1 LLSYQHSYH
10 AGNFADVHKH
20 LTLSLI
26 LESLNKK
33 PKPWSYFETHAG
45 TALYD
50 LTAENA
56 TKTAEFKQGIAKLQ
70 GMELPDLFDPYL
82 QVVRQLNDSG
92 NPCDKYPGSPWFA
105 NQAAR
110 EIDKISLMELHPGEY
125 QQLKTVFS
133 RHNAVAVHHRDGY
146 EGVLSLLP
154 PKPNRGLV
162 LIDPSYEVKSEY
174 VQVAKFIDKAY
185 QRWSNGCFA
194 IWYPLLKAG
203 NHREMLRKIKL
214 SGIRKVL
221 QAEFYVKSAADER
234 MYGSGMLLINP
245 PWHLE
250 QQLQQLSESLY
261 LHLAENSAAPPEI
274 QWLVPE

>member
-1 LLSYQHSYH
+1 MLSYQHSYH

-20 LTLSLI
+20 LTLSLL

-50 LTAENA
+50 LSAENA
-56 TKTAEFKQGIAKLQ
+56 TKTGEFKQGVSLLQ
-70 GMELPDLFDPYL
+70 GKKLPSLFDSYL
-82 QVVRQLNDSG
+82 QVVKQLNTAID
-92 NPCDKYPGSPWFA
+92 PCVKYPGSPWFA
-105 NQAAR
+105 SQAAR
-110 EIDKISLMELHPGEY
+110 DGDKISLMELHPGEH
-125 QQLKTVFS
+125 QQLKALFRRNS
-133 RHNAVAVHHRDGY
+133 AVAVHHRDGY

-174 VQVAKFIDKAY
+174 LQVAKFIEKAY

-203 NHREMLRKIKL
+203 NHHEMLRKIKH

-221 QAEFYVKSAADER
+221 QAEFFVKSATDER

-261 LHLAENSAAPPEI
+261 QHLAETSAAPPQI
-274 QWLVPE
+274 QWLVAE